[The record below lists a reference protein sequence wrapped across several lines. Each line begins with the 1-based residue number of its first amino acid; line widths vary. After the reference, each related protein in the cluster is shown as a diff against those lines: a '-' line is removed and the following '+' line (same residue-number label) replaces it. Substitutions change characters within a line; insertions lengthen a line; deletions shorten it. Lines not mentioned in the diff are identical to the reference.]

1 MNQVNNIILILEKN
15 KKKLIFI
22 PLIVLI
28 LSLIINIF
36 FISPTYKATSELLI
50 NSNEQNNSTT
60 DVDTNLRL
68 IETYSHIIESPKVK
82 EKVYTSLNKKYSY
95 DQLDESLTVE
105 TNPNSQ
111 IISLNITGKSPKQVQ
126 KIVNSYAKE
135 SKIVIKE
142 LMGIDNVKVMTT
154 AHYSDI
160 KDPIKPKILLN
171 SLVSVIISL
180 LLIVIYLIIYNYFN
194 AKVNTEEDIELHF
207 KKPILGKI
215 GKLSDFNKAINNHDI
230 VSDKINDFQKNVGDL
245 EDFRHIRINLQFQ
258 NVTNKC
264 KTILVTSIEKN
275 DGKTTIAS
283 NLAVASA
290 MDGKKVLYIN
300 SDLRKNSKNQF
311 GNDDEYWGL
320 TDYLSSECEI
330 ENIIQKTSLNNL
342 DVIYNGPLP
351 PNPTELLSLNLID
364 NLLVEVQ
371 ESYDLVILDAA
382 PTFFSETQVLSNKV
396 NGLLLIVQNGQTK
409 LNNLQKEV
417 SNLVRNKVNIIGFIL
432 NDKKKKKKEN
442 NYYYY
447 Y

>member
-1 MNQVNNIILILEKN
+1 MNQIKNIILILEKN
-15 KKKLIFI
+15 KKKLILI
-22 PLIVLI
+22 PFIVLI
-28 LSLIINIF
+28 ISLIINFF

-50 NSNEQNNSTT
+50 NSNEQNNDAT
-60 DVDTNLRL
+60 DVDKNLKL

-95 DQLDESLTVE
+95 NQLDESLTVE

-111 IISLNITGKSPKQVQ
+111 IINLNITGKSPKQVQ
-126 KIVNSYAKE
+126 RIVNSYAAE
-135 SKIVIKE
+135 SKKVIQE

-171 SLVSVIISL
+171 SLASVMISL

-194 AKVNTEEDIELHF
+194 AKVNTEEDVELHF
-207 KKPILGKI
+207 NLPILGEI
-215 GKLSDFNKAINNHDI
+215 GRLSDSNKEINNQDV
-230 VSDKINDFQKNVGDL
+230 VSDKINDFQKNIGDL

-264 KTILVTSIEKN
+264 KSILVTSIDKS
-275 DGKTTIAS
+275 DGKTTVSS
-283 NLAVASA
+283 NIAVASA

-300 SDLRKNSKNQF
+300 SDLRKNTKNQF
-311 GNDDEYWGL
+311 GNDEDYWGL
-320 TDYLSSECEI
+320 TDYLSSECGI

-351 PNPTELLSLNLID
+351 PNPTELLSLDLID
-364 NLLVEVQ
+364 NLLVEMDKY
-371 ESYDLVILDAA
+371 YDLVILDSA
-382 PTFFSETQVLSNKV
+382 PTFFSETQVLSTKV

-417 SNLVRNKVNIIGFIL
+417 SNLERNKVNISGFVL

-447 Y
+447 

>member
-207 KKPILGKI
+207 KNPILGKI

-264 KTILVTSIEKN
+264 KTILVTSIDKN

>member
-111 IISLNITGKSPKQVQ
+111 IISLNITGKNPKQVQ

-207 KKPILGKI
+207 KNPILGKI

-264 KTILVTSIEKN
+264 KTILVTSIDKN

-396 NGLLLIVQNGQTK
+396 NGLLLIVQSGQTK

>member
-207 KKPILGKI
+207 KNPILGKI

-264 KTILVTSIEKN
+264 KSILVTSIEKN

-432 NDKKKKKKEN
+432 NDKKKKEN

>member
-207 KKPILGKI
+207 KNPILGKI

-264 KTILVTSIEKN
+264 KSILVTSIEKN